1 MTDAGGGHA
10 VTPDPDRDVAS
21 TRATPL
27 GRMRT
32 SVATSV
38 REHSRIEG
46 TCYLLAAALVLSG
59 LVHLGILIVTGGPWD
74 GPLSWRKPAS
84 FGLSFGL
91 TLATLTW
98 VLGFVTLRPRTRSV
112 LLAVLASACV
122 VEVLVISVQAWRG
135 LPSHFGVTGPGAG
148 LVAAGAAGGALA
160 IVGVVSRATVAA
172 WRSAP
177 TTAPSMRLALRAGF
191 CSLMVAVAL
200 GVYMLARGM
209 LISRGSGDVEGAF
222 AFTAT
227 VKPGHA
233 ATMHGILVLPALAW
247 LLSFADRSERYRLA
261 VVRAASLGY
270 LLFAG
275 VVVVEVLAGIQP
287 LAITVAPPAATVLA
301 LAGTVLLGSAALVA
315 LSALRPGSSRSPTA
329 GSSAADG
336 QDPVPAPT
344 RPSIGRNPWDR
355 S

>member
-59 LVHLGILIVTGGPWD
+59 LVHIGILIVTGGPWD

-84 FGLSFGL
+84 FGL

-98 VLGFVTLRPRTRSV
+98 VLGFVTLRPWTRSV

-160 IVGVVSRATVAA
+160 VVGVVSMATVAA

-287 LAITVAPPAATVLA
+287 LAITVASPAATVPA

-315 LSALRPGSSRSPTA
+315 LSALRPGSSPSPSA
-329 GSSAADG
+329 GSSAAGG
-336 QDPVPAPT
+336 QDVVPAPT
-344 RPSIGRNPWDR
+344 GPSIGRDPLDR